1 MCIPG
6 MYKFIDNLQ
15 PGWQIIWYVIDKRSE
30 SLERMIQTFCCLFIM
45 ESFCDIFS
53 GVTLLLFP
61 SFSQMFPYSAEGSGS
76 GSQLPEIP
84 QPHNFPQRPFR

>member
-30 SLERMIQTFCCLFIM
+30 SLERMIQTF
-45 ESFCDIFS
+45 
-53 GVTLLLFP
+53 LLFV
-61 SFSQMFPYSAEGSGS
+61 YNGVV
-76 GSQLPEIP
+76 L
-84 QPHNFPQRPFR
+84 